1 MVTKSSCR
9 SGFAARNSNSVW
21 YRRGESSR
29 FLFLSSL
36 SIFYAI
42 AAVADSMFSVS
53 FPILSAMN
61 DCRKRLVW
69 KMMKLSLVISLPI
82 SSAASAYSDEIL
94 EVFGPEYIQASVTLK
109 IMLLSMLTITFSIA
123 ISTLVYSY
131 GNYRQVLEIG
141 LSSSISIIFC
151 YMVVTPAYGI
161 TGAAQL
167 VFQSDLL
174 LDLQFQ

>member
-1 MVTKSSCR
+1 MKK
-9 SGFAARNSNSVW
+9 RNT
-21 YRRGESSR
+21 
-29 FLFLSSL
+29 FLT
-36 SIFYAI
+36 
-42 AAVADSMFSVS
+42 
-53 FPILSAMN
+53 
-61 DCRKRLVW
+61 
-69 KMMKLSLVISLPI
+69 
-82 SSAASAYSDEIL
+82 
-94 EVFGPEYIQASVTLK
+94 EYIQASVTLK